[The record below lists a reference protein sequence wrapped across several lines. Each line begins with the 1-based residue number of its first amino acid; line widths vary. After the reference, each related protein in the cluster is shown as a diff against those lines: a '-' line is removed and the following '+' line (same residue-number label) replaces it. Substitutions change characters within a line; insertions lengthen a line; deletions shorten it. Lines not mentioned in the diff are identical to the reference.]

1 MTTRTQIPIFRPE
14 STNLNAALTRLSG
27 GVTAAA
33 LRTESHDIRLDVA
46 VPGAMTM
53 NTTSERGELCGMLS
67 LSGPLESQEQA
78 TLRAAIEGEGLLG
91 TFYRTQQDVPR
102 DYDRTWGTGTS
113 PGVRQLTFLRRR
125 PGLSDEEFR
134 EHWFGVHG
142 PLALRIHPIWRY
154 DRNVVV
160 SQEDDAPLIEG
171 IVGLHFRELAD
182 VSEPLRLYGGDYAN
196 ARLIAEDVA
205 SFIDMKTIVVSVM
218 QERILRAR

>member
-1 MTTRTQIPIFRPE
+1 MTTRTQIPIFRPD
-14 STNLNAALTRLSG
+14 SVALDTALTRLSG
-27 GVTAAA
+27 SVTAAA
-33 LRTESHDIRLDVA
+33 LGTESRDVRLDLA

-53 NTTSERGELCGMLS
+53 NTRSERGELCGMLS
-67 LSGPLESQEQA
+67 LAGELASTEREA
-78 TLRAAIEGEGLLG
+78 LREAIEAEGLKG
-91 TFYRTQQDVPR
+91 AFYGSKQDVPR
-102 DYDRTWGTGTS
+102 DYERTWGEGDS
-113 PGVRQLTFLRRR
+113 PGVRQLTFLRRK
-125 PGLSDEEFR
+125 PGLSDEAFH

-160 SQEDDAPLIEG
+160 SREEGAPIIEG

-196 ARLIAEDVA
+196 ARIIAEDVA

-218 QERILRAR
+218 QERILRGS